1 MFAALRSIIMEL
13 RTDLNRLSE
22 LSVNKFIEGEDRIV
36 ITRALED
43 LNEMLE
49 RVSRM
54 ERSLTDYAAQSEVND
69 RSMSTIRDAFFLILG
84 ESLESMVDTAIES
97 RMELENESDERIKE
111 MIRDAIERTD
121 ISIDYSDISLEL
133 SLEP

>member
-1 MFAALRSIIMEL
+1 MEL
-13 RTDLNRLSE
+13 QTDLDRLSE
-22 LSVNKFIEGEDRIV
+22 ISVNQLIHGDDRVVIRQALSELGE
-36 ITRALED
+36 LK
-43 LNEMLE
+43 E
-49 RVSRM
+49 RVART
-54 ERSLTDYAAQSEVND
+54 ERSVTDYAAQAELND
-69 RSMSTIRDAFFLILG
+69 RNMSTIRDAFFLILG
-84 ESLESMVDTAIES
+84 DSIESMVDTAVES

>member
-1 MFAALRSIIMEL
+1 MEI
-13 RTDLNRLSE
+13 RTDLDRLSA
-22 LSVNKFIEGEDRIV
+22 LSVNQFIEGEDRIV
-36 ITRALED
+36 ISRALED

-49 RVSRM
+49 RVSRL
-54 ERSLTDYAAQSEVND
+54 ERSLTDYAAQSELND
-69 RSMSTIRDAFFLILG
+69 RNMSTIRDAFFLILG
-84 ESLESMVDTAIES
+84 DSIESMVDTAIES

>member
-1 MFAALRSIIMEL
+1 MSAALRSIIMEL
-13 RTDLNRLSE
+13 RTDLDRLSE
-22 LSVNKFIEGEDRIV
+22 LSVNQFIDGDDRIV

-54 ERSLTDYAAQSEVND
+54 ERSVNDYAARAELND
-69 RSMSTIRDAFFLILG
+69 RNMSTIRDAFFLILG
-84 ESLESMVDTAIES
+84 TSIESMVDTAIES
-97 RMELENESDERIKE
+97 RMELENESDERIKD